1 MNTIQSNKI
10 KALIRDPNTQVI
22 IEKSNELGYP
32 VFAICVLDD
41 PDFWLHAFKK
51 KKTALKYCRRMKLK
65 IYDEKL
71 ENNKKIKIS

>member
-10 KALIRDPNTQVI
+10 KALIRNPDTQVF

-32 VFAICVLDD
+32 VYAICVLDD

-51 KKTALKYCRRMKLK
+51 KKTALKYCRRMNLK
-65 IYDEKL
+65 IYDEKS
-71 ENNKKIKIS
+71 ENKSKTKIS